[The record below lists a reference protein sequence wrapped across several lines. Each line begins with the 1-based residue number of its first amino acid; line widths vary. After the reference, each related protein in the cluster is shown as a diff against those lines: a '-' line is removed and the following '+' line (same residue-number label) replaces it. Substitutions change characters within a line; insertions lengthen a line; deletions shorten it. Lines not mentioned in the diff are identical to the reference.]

1 MEDERDAGYSD
12 TQQMEMN
19 VSAAGSADP
28 RALEE
33 EVVPEVPDDSR
44 AERAKGL
51 EALAEELVCSRAE
64 RAKRLEASK
73 QEGRYRAQEVM
84 LSNLSDFTK
93 HESFIELC
101 GLLGTKDIERSEFD
115 ALCSKGMRVA
125 FGALGDQDDTLGE
138 QAGAALRL
146 SLDRIQG
153 LAILQKRP
161 MAIYERGGHW
171 GGKEIPPHP
180 SYALLKRA
188 KLTPEFDPPK

>member
-33 EVVPEVPDDSR
+33 EVIPEVPDD
-44 AERAKGL
+44 
-51 EALAEELVCSRAE
+51 SRAE

-115 ALCSKGMRVA
+115 ALCSKGMRAA
-125 FGALGDQDDTLGE
+125 FGALGDQDDSLGE

-153 LAILQKRP
+153 LAILRKRP

>member
-1 MEDERDAGYSD
+1 MEDERDAGFSD

-44 AERAKGL
+44 AERA
-51 EALAEELVCSRAE
+51 E
-64 RAKRLEASK
+64 RLEISK

-115 ALCSKGMRVA
+115 ALCSKGMRAA
-125 FGALGDQDDTLGE
+125 FGALGDQDDSLGE

-153 LAILQKRP
+153 LAILRKRP

-188 KLTPEFDPPK
+188 KLTPEFDPPE